1 MLKTNWSTEELIEN
15 WTLLPQELE
24 RVKNKVGGNQIG
36 FALLLKYFQLFAR
49 FPDSPKEIPNSI
61 ISYIASQLNQNAS
74 TYSEYDW
81 QGRSI
86 TNHRAQIRQL
96 FQFRE
101 ATVSDAQQMS
111 DWLIAEI
118 LPNSQ
123 RIESITEIV
132 YQRFRELQIEPPT
145 PGRIERL
152 IRSSIH
158 TAETN
163 FCSVTLKQLT
173 KPIREQIDILLT
185 TEQSSH
191 AANKESDNLTL
202 NKFKPSDFAFLKTD
216 PGPVGLGS
224 FLTEIEKLKRIRAV
238 GLPPDLFTG
247 ISPKLIKTYRQ
258 RAATESPYDL
268 REHPPAIR
276 YTLMAAFC
284 SERSQEIIDNLIE
297 LLIQIIQRIGT
308 RAERRI
314 NQELLEEF
322 KQVTGK
328 TNLLFRIAE
337 AAVNHPDGVIQ
348 QVIYPVVSQQ
358 TLRDLVREYKSTGTA
373 YRQRVHTVM
382 RSSFASHYRR
392 MIPQL
397 LEVLEFRSNNNIHRP
412 VIEALELLKKYA
424 HSKQR
429 YYEKGEELP
438 IAGVLKIGWKE
449 ILLEKD
455 SDGQERI
462 NRINYEISVLQ
473 ALRERLCCKEIWVV
487 GANRYRNPDEDLPTD
502 FELHRPLY
510 YQALTLPENVETFV
524 KDLQEKMAQSLE
536 KLDREI
542 PNNSQ
547 VKIIGKSKGLIRVS
561 PFEPAPEPMNIKQ
574 LKGEINRLWH
584 QTSLLDILKETD
596 LRVGFTRNFKSLG
609 NREII
614 DRETLQKRLL
624 LCLYGLGTNT
634 GLKRINTGINGESY
648 HDLLYVRRRYIQKDQ
663 LKSAITQVINS
674 IFEIRNPQIWGEGTT
689 TCASDSKH
697 FRAWEQNLMSQYHLR
712 YGGRGV
718 MIYWHVEKK
727 STCIY
732 SQLKTCSSSEVAA
745 MIEGVLRHCTNMEV
759 QKNYV
764 DSHGQSEVAFAFT
777 HLLGFQLMPR
787 LKRIK
792 SQKIYRP
799 YTGQSNAY
807 PNLQPILTRPINWDL
822 IRQQYD
828 QMVKYATALRLG
840 TAETEAIL
848 KRFSRHPLKH
858 PTYLALMELGR
869 AIKTIFLCRY
879 LGEET
884 VRQEVNEG
892 LNVVERW
899 NGVNDFIFYGKGG
912 EFASNRLETQEL
924 SVLSLHLLQI
934 CLVYVNTL
942 MIQSVLDLKHWE
954 RKLTQTDLRAITPL
968 IFSHVNPYGMF
979 NLDFNERIEMLSGSQ
994 SASEKLANNVSL
1006 HGYS

>member
-1 MLKTNWSTEELIEN
+1 MVKPHWDTEELVEN

-24 RVKNKVGGNQIG
+24 RVNKKVGANQIG
-36 FALLLKYFQLFAR
+36 FAILLKSFQLMAR
-49 FPDSPKEIPNSI
+49 FPDSSAEIPDII
-61 ISYIASQLNQNAS
+61 ISYVASQLKIDPKL
-74 TYSEYDW
+74 YSQYNW
-81 QGRSI
+81 QGRSLK
-86 TNHRAQIRQL
+86 NHRAEIRQL
-96 FQFRE
+96 FGFRT
-101 ATVSDAQQMS
+101 ATLSDS
-111 DWLIAEI
+111 EEISHWLIENI
-118 LPNSQ
+118 LPNEQ
-123 RIESITEIV
+123 RFEPLLQLI
-132 YQRFRELQIEPPT
+132 YQRFRDLQIEPPT
-145 PGRIERL
+145 PKQVERL
-152 IRSSIH
+152 IRSAINQH
-158 TAETN
+158 EKH
-163 FCSVTLKQLT
+163 FCNQTFSQLT
-173 KPIREQIDILLT
+173 PTNIEQIDLLLT
-185 TEQSSH
+185 PEETNNIEK
-191 AANKESDNLTL
+191 AESEKLQEKL
-202 NKFKPSDFAFLKTD
+202 KASDLAFLKTD

-238 GLPPDLFTG
+238 GLPPDLFRG
-247 ISPKLIKTYRQ
+247 ISPKLIKIYRQ
-258 RAATESPYDL
+258 RAATETPYHL
-268 REHPPAIR
+268 RQHPAAIR

-284 SERSQEIIDNLIE
+284 IQRSQEITDNLIE

-314 NQELLEEF
+314 NKELVDDF
-322 KQVTGK
+322 KLVTGK

-337 AAVNHPDGVIQ
+337 VAVAQPSGVIQ
-348 QVIYPVVSQQ
+348 EVIYPVVSQQ
-358 TLRDLVREYKSTGTA
+358 TFRDLVKEYKSTGTA
-373 YRQRVHTVM
+373 YRQRVYTVM
-382 RSSFASHYRR
+382 RTSFASHYRR

-397 LEVLEFRSNNNIHRP
+397 LEMLEFRSNNDIHRP
-412 VIEALELLKKYA
+412 VIQALELLKKYA
-424 HSKQR
+424 QSKAR
-429 YYEKGEELP
+429 YYDSGEEIP
-438 IAGVLKIGWKE
+438 IDGVLKSGWKE

-455 SDGQERI
+455 SDGKERI

-502 FELHRPLY
+502 FDQHRQNY
-510 YQALTLPENVETFV
+510 YQALTLPEDVETFLW
-524 KDLQEKMAQSLE
+524 DLQQKMASGLE
-536 KLDREI
+536 KLDKGMPKNRD
-542 PNNSQ
+542 
-547 VKIIGKSKGLIRVS
+547 VTIIGKAQGLIRLR
-561 PFEPAPEPMNIKQ
+561 PIDPAPEPNNLKQ
-574 LKGEINRLWH
+574 LKGEINQIWH

-596 LRVGFTRNFKSLG
+596 LRVNFTRNFKTMG
-609 NREII
+609 AREIL

-624 LCLYGLGTNT
+624 LCLYGMGTNT
-634 GLKRINTGINGESY
+634 GLKRIHTGINGENY
-648 HDLLYVRRRYIQKDQ
+648 QDLLYVRRRYIHKDQ
-663 LKSAITQVINS
+663 LRSAIAEVINA
-674 IFEIRNPQIWGEGTT
+674 IFEIRLPHIWGEGTT

-697 FRAWEQNLMSQYHLR
+697 FGAWEQNLMTQYHLR

-759 QKNYV
+759 EKNYV

-792 SQKIYRP
+792 TQKLYRP
-799 YTGQSNAY
+799 YTGHSDAY

-848 KRFSRHPLKH
+848 KRFSKNPIIH
-858 PTYLALMELGR
+858 PTYLALLELGR
-869 AIKTIFLCRY
+869 VIKTIFLCQY
-879 LGEET
+879 LEDEA
-884 VRQEVNEG
+884 VRREVNEG

-942 MIQSVLDLKHWE
+942 MIQSVLAQKHWE
-954 RKLTQTDLRAITPL
+954 QKLTATDLRAITPL
-968 IFSHVNPYGMF
+968 IFSHVNPYGTF
-979 NLDFNERIEMLSGSQ
+979 KLDMTERIARLTQLSV
-994 SASEKLANNVSL
+994 A
-1006 HGYS
+1006 